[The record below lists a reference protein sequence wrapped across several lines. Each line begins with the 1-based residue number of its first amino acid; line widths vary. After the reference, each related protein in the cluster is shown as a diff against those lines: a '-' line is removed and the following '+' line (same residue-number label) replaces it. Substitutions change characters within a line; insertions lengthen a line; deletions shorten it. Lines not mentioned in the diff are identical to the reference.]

1 MALALFLGLLTAGAN
16 VLGSYL
22 GVARRTANVPATSL
36 LIGLSGGFILGVAV
50 LEILPEALDGGG
62 AFVPP
67 VIVAGY
73 LLMYLIEQ
81 YFAAHAHAPSATAV
95 SEPTALASASGDDAD
110 EHTMHTEFRHDPLPI
125 TKAAAIAAFAGFLAH
140 DFLDGL
146 AIGAGLLA
154 ERSVGVLVFVG
165 VMLHEVPAGLS
176 VATLMRAAGNSR
188 RASFLSGVAIGLIT
202 IPGILLPFL
211 VGDLG
216 GQLTHVFLGLAGG
229 TFLYLATTILIPAA
243 GAEHRR
249 SVVFSVVAGAVLFW
263 GTSLLV
269 GEFVH

>member
-1 MALALFLGLLTAGAN
+1 MALALLLGLLTAGAN
-16 VLGSYL
+16 VVGSYL
-22 GVARRTANVPATSL
+22 GIARLRTNVSATSL
-36 LIGLSGGFILGVAV
+36 LIGLSGGFVLGVAI
-50 LEILPEALDGGG
+50 LEILPEALEGG

-67 VIVAGY
+67 AIVGGY

-81 YFAAHAHAPSATAV
+81 YFAAHAHDPGTAAAGASSTPDGGSSAH
-95 SEPTALASASGDDAD
+95 SD
-110 EHTMHTEFRHDPLPI
+110 EHALHVEFRHHPMPI
-125 TKAAAIAAFAGFLAH
+125 TRSAAVAAFAGFLAH

-154 ERSVGVLVFVG
+154 EKSVGVLVFVG

-188 RASFLSGVAIGLIT
+188 RVSFLAGVAIGLIT

-211 VGDLG
+211 VGDLDG
-216 GQLTHVFLGLAGG
+216 ELTHIFLGLAGG

-243 GAEHRR
+243 GAEQRR
-249 SVVFSVVAGAVLFW
+249 SAVFSVVAGAALFW

-269 GEFVH
+269 GEIVD